1 MKKNEEERVSYNE
14 HENWGGLVNP
24 RDHDA
29 AYGARFADNRR
40 REFGIF
46 GNRATLIGKKGVAE
60 KLEKLIL
67 SKKVIKDIKKN
78 TSFSYYGGDKPPY
91 DDKNNW
97 STRYSIGNDI
107 DVVLDVLCSGEYVY
121 VKAYADR
128 APSCVLDVELV
139 SDKFGEKAFIVKM
152 EGRNGEF
159 PVIHADTKTAAMNTL
174 IDFIANELEGR
185 GDLWPI

>member
-1 MKKNEEERVSYNE
+1 MKKEEIVSFNEK
-14 HENWGGLVNP
+14 ENWGGLVNP

-29 AYGARFADNRR
+29 AYGARFADNRK

-46 GNRATLIGKKGVAE
+46 GNRATLVGKKSIAE
-60 KLEKLIL
+60 KLEKFIL
-67 SKKVIKDIKKN
+67 SKKVIKDIRNN
-78 TSFSYYGGDKPPY
+78 TSFSYYGDK
-91 DDKNNW
+91 DRNCW
-97 STRYSIGNDI
+97 STKYSIGNDI
-107 DVVLDVLCSGEYVY
+107 DVLLDVTCSGEYVY

-152 EGRNGEF
+152 EGRSGEF
-159 PVIHADTKTAAMNTL
+159 PIIHADTKTAAMNTL

-185 GDLWPI
+185 DDLWPI

>member
-1 MKKNEEERVSYNE
+1 MKKEEIVSFNEK
-14 HENWGGLVNP
+14 ENWGELVNP

-46 GNRATLIGKKGVAE
+46 GNRVTLIGKKGVAE

-67 SKKVIKDIKKN
+67 SKKVINDIKKN

-91 DDKNNW
+91 DDKNSW
-97 STRYSIGNDI
+97 STRYSICNEI

-128 APSCVLDVELV
+128 SPSCVLDVEPV
-139 SDKFGEKAFIVKM
+139 SDEFGERAFIVKI
-152 EGRNGEF
+152 EGRSGEF
-159 PVIHADTKTAAMNTL
+159 PIIHADTKTAAMKIL

-185 GDLWPI
+185 DDLWPI